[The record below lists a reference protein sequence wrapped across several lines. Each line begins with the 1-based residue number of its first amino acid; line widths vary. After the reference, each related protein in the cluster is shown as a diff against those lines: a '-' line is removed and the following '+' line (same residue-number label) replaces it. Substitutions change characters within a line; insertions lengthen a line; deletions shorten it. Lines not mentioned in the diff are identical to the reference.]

1 MLLAYYGVVAAGT
14 AYAGYQVYQAYH
26 DGGVVG
32 ACQQL
37 GIEVTAAVV
46 GAGAGKVVYT
56 VGSKAYPSLKLALNA
71 VFERSLELRI
81 VLGSLT
87 NTLVEAASKASAK
100 VASSTVGSTISQA
113 TARAEARLLNFQ
125 QQATK
130 RFQII
135 LREKVLAH
143 QSEPWQSKYWSI
155 PKDYTFK
162 GQTNKV
168 YQRNDLIDPNRVD
181 LRTGKTSLQLMQS
194 GRAPIGFDGKPIN
207 LHHTI
212 QTHNGPIAEM
222 THTFHSQHSRVIH
235 VNPKTIPSGINR
247 PEFDKWKR
255 DYWIKRA
262 KDFDGGK

>member
-71 VFERSLELRI
+71 VFERSPELRI

-87 NTLVEAASKASAK
+87 NTLVEATSKASAK

-125 QQATK
+125 QQAAK

-135 LREKVLAH
+135 SREKVLAH

-168 YQRNDLIDPNRVD
+168 YQRNDLIDPNLCD
-181 LRTGKTSLQLMQS
+181 AKGRTNIQRMKDGL
-194 GRAPIGFDGKPIN
+194 APWGPDGKEIN

-212 QTHNGPIAEM
+212 QRHNGPVAEV
-222 THTFHSQHSRVIH
+222 TETFHQQHTRIIH
-235 VNPKTIPSGINR
+235 INDKKIPSGINR
-247 PEFDKWKR
+247 PEFNKWKR
-255 DYWIKRA
+255 QYWAERA
-262 KDFDGGK
+262 KDFEKK